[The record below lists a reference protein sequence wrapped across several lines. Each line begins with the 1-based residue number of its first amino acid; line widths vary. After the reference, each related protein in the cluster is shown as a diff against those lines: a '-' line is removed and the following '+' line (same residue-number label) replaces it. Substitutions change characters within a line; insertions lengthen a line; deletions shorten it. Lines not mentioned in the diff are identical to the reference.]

1 MRVFF
6 DASCPLCREEMT
18 IIKANSNGSDIDLID
33 CSAADF
39 FDAKASQQGIT
50 RAEMMRL
57 IYAQGA
63 DGKWLIG
70 VDVFVALYQRV
81 GLTSVS
87 AFWGNRY
94 LSPVLR
100 TLYPSIAKYRQG
112 LSKLGANKVYNYF
125 VARAAK
131 KAVRQ
136 RCTDERCEL

>member
-1 MRVFF
+1 
-6 DASCPLCREEMT
+6 MT
-18 IIKANSNGSDIDLID
+18 IIKANSSGGDIDLID

-100 TLYPSIAKYRQG
+100 ALYPSIAKYRQG
-112 LSKLGANKVYNYF
+112 LSRLGANKVYNYF
-125 VARAAK
+125 VERAAK

>member
-1 MRVFF
+1 
-6 DASCPLCREEMT
+6 MT

-39 FDAKASQQGIT
+39 FDTKASQQGIT

-100 TLYPSIAKYRQG
+100 ALYPSIAKYRQG

-136 RCTDERCEL
+136 RCPDERCEL